1 MVQHLLTLMDIDLE
15 VRGVVVAYRLPYV
28 EHTDKRY
35 FRLYSKPEYQN
46 SCQFVFVP
54 LNF

>member
-1 MVQHLLTLMDIDLE
+1 MVQHLLTLLDNDLE

-28 EHTDKRY
+28 ERTDKRY
-35 FRLYSKPEYQN
+35 FRLCSKPGYQN

-54 LNF
+54 